1 MQDEVSASTQSIVD
15 DLQEVQRPFEE
26 RKAAVKEMKEQIR
39 QQAEQK
45 AEDIESYV
53 MLNFKSYRAKSSF
66 MLRFG
71 FGPDDKIIPGEMFAD
86 MVERVE

>member
-1 MQDEVSASTQSIVD
+1 
-15 DLQEVQRPFEE
+15 
-26 RKAAVKEMKEQIR
+26 MKEQIR

-53 MLNFKSYRAKSSF
+53 MINFKSYRAKSAF

-71 FGPDDKIIPGEMFAD
+71 FAPGDKIIPGEMFAD